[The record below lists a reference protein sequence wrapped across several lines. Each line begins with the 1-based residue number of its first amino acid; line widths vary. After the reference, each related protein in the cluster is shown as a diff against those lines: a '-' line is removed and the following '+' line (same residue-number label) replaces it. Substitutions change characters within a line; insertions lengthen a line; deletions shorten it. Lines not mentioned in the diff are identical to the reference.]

1 MPSEEFREGARR
13 NERREVAVA
22 VIVDGDSVLVTR
34 RGDAQH
40 LGGHAEFPGGHREA
54 GETLEQCA
62 VREAREEVGL
72 AVRVV
77 RRLATASHDD
87 EQRRL
92 DLTFFECACVGGR
105 EPAAAAV
112 AERGARWVARS
123 QLASLPFPPANAA
136 VVRALAGATA

>member
-1 MPSEEFREGARR
+1 MPSEEFREGAFRSGR
-13 NERREVAVA
+13 SEIAVA
-22 VIVDGDSVLVTR
+22 VILDGDAVLVTR

-40 LGGHAEFPGGHREA
+40 LGGLAEFPGGHREA

-72 AVRVV
+72 DVRVV
-77 RRLATASHDD
+77 RRLATALHDD
-87 EQRRL
+87 AQRRL
-92 DLTFFECACVGGR
+92 ALTFFECACVGGR

-123 QLASLPFPPANAA
+123 QLATLPFPPANAA
-136 VVRALAGATA
+136 VVRALAGSTA